1 MAKRRHKKEE
11 KRERLLNQGYVE
23 CRKCGELSGPRSF
36 RCVECAKML
45 PLGTKVLAIT
55 IAVIIVLATLG
66 VYFLGPEEGYEVP
79 TTIHSVSPTSVSAPT
94 SSDIVVTFNRE
105 MNRDS
110 VESAFSVA
118 PSVAG
123 IFSWSSTS
131 LVFAPSASLEEGTTY
146 TVTIGD
152 SAVDREGRHLDCGI
166 YRWSF
171 MTEGGT
177 AARREVGTGTDDF
190 WELYPPSHSQQATE
204 VSHPSWVLEALEQ
217 GPVMIFIH
225 SEGCSPCVTQ
235 TDICESV
242 STAYSGQISY
252 FDLLS
257 GTNEPEASD
266 GFAAYDPDGG
276 VHYVPL
282 VIVVTEALDP
292 ADGTTIVVWH
302 SWEGVVY
309 EPTLSS
315 WISDAIS
322 HWDES

>member
-11 KRERLLNQGYVE
+11 KRQKLLDQGYVE
-23 CRKCGELSGPRSF
+23 CRKCGELSRPSSF
-36 RCVECAKML
+36 RCVECTKML
-45 PLGTKVLAIT
+45 PFGKKVVAVT
-55 IAVIIVLATLG
+55 IAIIIVVATLG
-66 VYFLGPEEGYEVP
+66 VYFLMPEEGYEVP
-79 TTIHSVSPTSVSAPT
+79 TTIHSVSPTSVSAST
-94 SSDIVVTFNRE
+94 SSDIIVTFNRE

-110 VESAFSVA
+110 VESAFTVA
-118 PSVAG
+118 PSVVG
-123 IFSWSSTS
+123 VFSWSSTQ
-131 LVFAPSASLEEGTTY
+131 LVFAPSTNLEEGSTY
-146 TVTIGD
+146 TVTIAD
-152 SAVDREGRHLDCGI
+152 SAVDLEGRHLDCGI

-190 WELYPPSHSQQATE
+190 WEIYPLSHPQSGTT
-204 VSHPSWVLEALEQ
+204 VNHPSWVLEALEQ
-217 GPVMIFIH
+217 GPAMIFIH

-235 TDICESV
+235 TGICGSV
-242 STAYSGQISY
+242 SAAYSGQISY

-257 GTNEPEASD
+257 GTDEPEASD

-276 VHYVPL
+276 VHYIPQ
-282 VIVVTEALDP
+282 VIVVTKALNP
-292 ADGTTIVVWH
+292 ADGTTIIVWH

-309 EPTLSS
+309 EPILSS